1 MNDLVFAHI
10 FDVLPSPYMVLD
22 RELRYVAVN
31 GAYEQA
37 VLKQRDE
44 LIGHQLFDLF
54 PNAGES
60 GRRLKASFTDVLE
73 TGEADTIAFIPYEIP
88 RPASQG
94 GGVEERYWT
103 ATHTPIVGADGRVA
117 FIVQN
122 TVDVTEIV
130 RLRQASN
137 LPASAVPGE
146 FALLRNAREVEE
158 AYQETRSESEEF
170 RRLFR
175 QAPGMIAVYEGPEH
189 VAVFA
194 NDSHARFVGNRDM
207 IGRPIRDALP
217 EVEGQGFFEMLDA
230 VYQRGES
237 FTGEGMRLLLNCAE
251 DGSLCETF
259 IDFAFNPIRDADGRV
274 TGVFA
279 QGADRT
285 DAIRA
290 ADRQRLLI
298 DELNHRVK
306 NTLSTV
312 QSMARQSFRK
322 LPQAQEARAAF
333 DARIL
338 ALSHAHNVLSER
350 RWEAAGLRVLLR
362 QELSPFPHSQVTMSG
377 PEFNLT
383 ARSAIALS
391 MVFHELAANAAAY
404 GALSRDE
411 GELVV
416 SWQVAG
422 EGDGRHLSIAW
433 TETAGTAGT
442 PVSPNPLVEGFGMRM
457 LHRVVE
463 GELSGTLSL
472 DLVSGGLICRIEL
485 ALSEVEEF
493 ASTAA

>member
-22 RELRYVAVN
+22 RELRYVSVN
-31 GAYEQA
+31 RAYEQA
-37 VLKQRDE
+37 VLKQREE
-44 LIGHQLFDLF
+44 LVGRQLFDLF
-54 PNAGES
+54 PNEGES
-60 GRRLKASFTDVLE
+60 GRRLRASFAEVLE
-73 TGEADTIAFIPYEIP
+73 TGEPDTIAFIPYEIP
-88 RPASQG
+88 RPQSEG

-103 ATHTPIVGADGRVA
+103 ATHTPILDDDGAVA

-130 RLRQASN
+130 RLKQASTV
-137 LPASAVPGE
+137 PSAAVPGE
-146 FALLRNAREVEE
+146 LALLRNAREVEE

-175 QAPGMIAVYEGPEH
+175 QAPGMIAVLQGPDH

-194 NDSHARFVGNRDM
+194 NDSYARFVGHRDV
-207 IGRPIRDALP
+207 IGLPIREALP
-217 EVEGQGFFEMLDA
+217 EVAGQGFFEMLDA
-230 VYQRGES
+230 VYADGKS
-237 FTGEGMRLLLNCAE
+237 FTGEGVRLLIHGEGDEGL
-251 DGSLCETF
+251 SETF
-259 IDFAFNPIRDADGRV
+259 IDFTYNPIRDAEGRV
-274 TGVFA
+274 TGVFV

-338 ALSHAHNVLSER
+338 ALSHAHNVLAER

-362 QELSPFPHSQVTMSG
+362 QELSPFPRSQVTMSG
-377 PEFNLT
+377 PEVHLT

-404 GALSRDE
+404 GALSSDE

-422 EGDGRHLSIAW
+422 EGAGRHLSIAW
-433 TETAGTAGT
+433 TETAGA
-442 PVSPNPLVEGFGMRM
+442 PVSASPLVEGFGMRM

-472 DLVSGGLICRIEL
+472 DLASGGLICRIEL